1 MVESAFNPNASALQC
16 DISVHP
22 CPRCKRRGIPCV
34 GLGQRRFKFVS
45 DDQTSSQT
53 TSPSPPRQTT
63 TPETK
68 QDLSFV
74 LDFNTLAVS
83 RSPSN
88 ETSYLAHAF
97 AERIKPAVG
106 IKYNLAWTYGDYLN
120 FIPARLGTNEAL
132 DSATDT
138 FLTAVTTFTDP
149 FGSQNSPVV
158 LEKYGR
164 TLASLRKC
172 LDDPVKAKAPET
184 LAAILF
190 LWNCQVSLLVP
201 SLIRGMFCIDLSSTQ
216 FVWQRDGAI
225 TTHADG
231 IAQIVRLRDKPTNT
245 KDPFE
250 LNLLLALRA
259 VVVSHWNLPQYLM
272 STLADFDATHPAL

>member
-1 MVESAFNPNASALQC
+1 M
-16 DISVHP
+16 
-22 CPRCKRRGIPCV
+22 
-34 GLGQRRFKFVS
+34 S

-68 QDLSFV
+68 KDSSFL
-74 LDFNTLAVS
+74 LDFNTLTLT
-83 RSPSN
+83 RPLSN

-138 FLTAVTTFTDP
+138 FLTAITTFTDP
-149 FGSQNSPVV
+149 NSPQDSPAV

-172 LDDPVKAKAPET
+172 LDDPLKAKAPET

-190 LWNCQVSLLVP
+190 LWNCQVSLLG
-201 SLIRGMFCIDLSSTQ
+201 SLLENHLHVLTCHTSSSYGSGMAQSPHTPMVLPKSS
-216 FVWQRDGAI
+216 D
-225 TTHADG
+225 
-231 IAQIVRLRDKPTNT
+231 
-245 KDPFE
+245 
-250 LNLLLALRA
+250 
-259 VVVSHWNLPQYLM
+259 
-272 STLADFDATHPAL
+272 